1 MKLKREG
8 FYLVSWALDPPLG
21 EINRLDCPS
30 LHTPLC
36 GALEGKNLSFCPQ
49 ALGLF
54 ISGEVDK
61 QERML
66 SNKQ

>member
-8 FYLVSWALDPPLG
+8 LYLVSWGLAPPLG
-21 EINRLDCPS
+21 EINRP
-30 LHTPLC
+30 
-36 GALEGKNLSFCPQ
+36 EGKMLSFCPQ
-49 ALGLF
+49 PLGLF

-66 SNKQ
+66 SNKQWLSSANILAIV

>member
-8 FYLVSWALDPPLG
+8 LYLVSWGLAPPLG
-21 EINRLDCPS
+21 EINRP
-30 LHTPLC
+30 
-36 GALEGKNLSFCPQ
+36 EGKMLSFCPQ
-49 ALGLF
+49 PLGLF